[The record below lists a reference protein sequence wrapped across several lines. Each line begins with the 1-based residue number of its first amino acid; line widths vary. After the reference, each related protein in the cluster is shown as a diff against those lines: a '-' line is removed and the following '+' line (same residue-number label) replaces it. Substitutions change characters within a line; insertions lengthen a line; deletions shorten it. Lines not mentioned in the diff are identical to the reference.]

1 MTEKQKNCCLNCD
14 KRKIGCAST
23 CPDYAALK
31 EYRQLINDARQKDK
45 AFVDYRRQE
54 RTKIQRIK
62 NKNKKGC
69 IL

>member
-45 AFVDYRRQE
+45 AYIGYRHNE
-54 RTKIQRIK
+54 ITKIVRIK
-62 NKNKKGC
+62 NKNKKGR